1 MKKHTIV
8 HGFIYALGSLLIIF
22 ILHHLPVNQ
31 LFIDPFS
38 EAIKGHDL
46 MDIAIS
52 KFRNHGSPEL
62 YDDRIL
68 IINSGVTDRQKVAQT
83 IDYLSSTQVKAI
95 GIDLL
100 FDSLYYN
107 RDDTILHEAL
117 LQSKSVVLGFTFN
130 EGSTHDNSEMGLQS
144 DSFLS
149 AYSHSGYV
157 NLASNDGFSVRA
169 FEPFHLIDGIEYNSF
184 SVEICRLY
192 SEELLTSLK
201 TRKNQKEWINFKRLQ
216 PGAQNMYYPVNSSKM
231 IHYDLLEMEQF
242 LSDTANYEKSQFA
255 NKIVLIGF
263 CGENEKALSMK
274 DRYYTPLNE
283 QYTGRSLPDMHG
295 VVVHANIISMILD
308 KDFIYDVS
316 IKMIYLLSL
325 ILFLFNYS
333 VFKILHH
340 YNFFRSL
347 PYIRFLQ
354 VVEFFI
360 ILAICLF
367 LLLNLNIKLGF
378 TFLATCVILSYE
390 FYEIY
395 EQKLKENVQIVIDE
409 LALWTQRS
417 RLISKS

>member
-1 MKKHTIV
+1 M
-8 HGFIYALGSLLIIF
+8 GSLLIIF

-52 KFRNHGSPEL
+52 KFRDHNSPEL

-68 IINSGVTDRQKVAQT
+68 IINSGITDREKIAHT
-83 IDYLSSTQVKAI
+83 IDYLNSCGVKSI

-100 FDSLYYN
+100 FDSLYA
-107 RDDTILHEAL
+107 RKDDTILHQAL
-117 LQSKSVVLGFTFN
+117 LKAENVVLGFTFN
-130 EGSTHDNSEMGLQS
+130 EGNTHDNSEMGLQS
-144 DSFLS
+144 DPFLS
-149 AYSHSGYV
+149 AHSYSGYV

-169 FEPFHLIDGIEYNSF
+169 FEPFHMINGEKYNSF

-192 SEELLTSLK
+192 DSSLVTSLK
-201 TRKNQKEWINFKRLQ
+201 ARNHQKEWINFKRLQ
-216 PGAQNMYYPVNSSKM
+216 PGTQNMYYPVNSSRVV
-231 IHYDLLEMEQF
+231 HYDLLEMDQF
-242 LSDTANYEKSQFA
+242 LNDTANYEKRQFA

-263 CGENEKALSMK
+263 CGENDKALSMK

-316 IKMIYLLSL
+316 TKMIYLLSL
-325 ILFLFNYS
+325 LLFLFNYS

-367 LLLNLNIKLGF
+367 LLLNMNTKLGF

-395 EQKLKENVQIVIDE
+395 EQKLKENVQIIIDQ